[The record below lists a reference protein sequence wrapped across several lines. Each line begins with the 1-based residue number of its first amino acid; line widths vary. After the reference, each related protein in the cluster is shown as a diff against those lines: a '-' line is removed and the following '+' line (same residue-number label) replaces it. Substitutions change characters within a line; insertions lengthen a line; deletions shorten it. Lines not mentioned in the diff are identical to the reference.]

1 LPETKQETTAKT
13 SGLSREKREEIF
25 TIIRGR
31 IGPDDRLPEHVIRD
45 DFNGDQDGYLRIMAS
60 LYGVA
65 V

>member
-1 LPETKQETTAKT
+1 MPEIKQERTAKT
-13 SGLSREKREEIF
+13 AELTREKREEIF

-31 IGPDDRLPEHVIRD
+31 IGPEDRLPEHVIRD
-45 DFNGDQDGYLRIMAS
+45 DFKGDQDGYLRVMAS